1 MGPDQRLVEA
11 FYEAALFLKD
21 KIEHAGWQTF
31 SANYLREHV
40 RCRHGYKFTN
50 SLSPVIMDEVINQ
63 HPELAEWIRLHKHR
77 PAGFDYVMSI
87 VKHLVPARGLHKK
100 RLM

>member
-1 MGPDQRLVEA
+1 LKPDQKLVEA

-21 KIEHAGWQTF
+21 KIENAGWKAF

-40 RCRHGYKFTN
+40 RSRFGYRFTN
-50 SLSPVIMDEVINQ
+50 SLSPVIMDEVIRQ
-63 HPELAEWIRLHKHR
+63 HPELADWIKLNKHR
-77 PAGFDYVMSI
+77 PSGFAYLREI
-87 VKHLVPARGLHKK
+87 TKRLVPSPR